1 VYRRYFQFFIAL
13 SALMLA
19 CVLTVSAQVPSK
31 RLILKDGSY
40 QPASKWEVKGDR
52 VRYFSSERSEWEEVP
67 NEMVDWAATEKWEK
81 DRFAGLSNDPL
92 VKEALEEE
100 AELRAEE
107 EAQTPAV
114 APGVRLPIQGGVFL
128 LDTLNGQPGIVEIVQ
143 SGSEVNKNTKSNILR
158 AAINPIATSKQS
170 FELKGAHARVQAHVL
185 QPALFID
192 IDNDTQG
199 GPLPMADHFRIVKMD
214 QKKDKRI
221 VGNLKVAF
229 YGKVSQQQTFV
240 PAKVDKVGNWIRVMP
255 EQPLEPGE
263 YALVEMLSP
272 KEMNLYVW
280 DFGVNPGAPENPG
293 MWKPA
298 PIKENR
304 TGTDRS
310 PVLTPGKN
318 K

>member
-1 VYRRYFQFFIAL
+1 MKKPLSYFAIVVVAL
-13 SALMLA
+13 LT
-19 CVLTVSAQVPSK
+19 CVSVVSAQVPSQ

-52 VRYFSSERSEWEEVP
+52 VRYYSTERADWEEVP
-67 NEMVDWAATEKWEK
+67 NELVDWPATQKFNAE
-81 DRFAGLSNDPL
+81 RTSTGLSSDPN

-100 AELRAEE
+100 AQLKAEE
-107 EAQTPAV
+107 EAKTPEV

-128 LDTLNGQPGIVEIVQ
+128 LDTYGSQPGIVEIVQ
-143 SGSEVNKNTKSNILR
+143 NGSEVNKNTKSNILR

-170 FELKGAHARVQAHVL
+170 FEVKGAHARVQSHVP
-185 QPALFID
+185 QPAIYID

-199 GPLPMADHFRIVKMD
+199 QPLPLQDHFRIVKME
-214 QKKDKRI
+214 QKKDARV
-221 VGNLKVAF
+221 VGNLKIAV

-240 PAKVDKVGNWIRVMP
+240 PTKAEKVGDWVKVMP
-255 EQPLEPGE
+255 AEPLQPGE

-280 DFGVNPGAPENPG
+280 DFGVNPNAPENPG
-293 MWKPA
+293 MWKPE
-298 PIKENR
+298 PIKENE
-304 TGTDRS
+304 TGTDKS
-310 PVLTPGKN
+310 PVLMPGRK